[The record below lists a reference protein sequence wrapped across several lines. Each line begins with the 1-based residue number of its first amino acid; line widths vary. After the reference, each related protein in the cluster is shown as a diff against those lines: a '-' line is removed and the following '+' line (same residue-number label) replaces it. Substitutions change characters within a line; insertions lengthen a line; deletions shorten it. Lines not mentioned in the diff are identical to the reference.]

1 MYSPDGNPTAPL
13 KGFSGP
19 GAWKGALGKGSPRT
33 SIPTPRNGTG
43 DADATDPLV
52 HQSTMMMASV
62 EKLASRLLG
71 MLLKAAYWCMNDP
84 LSHKLEI

>member
-13 KGFSGP
+13 KGFSIPGG
-19 GAWKGALGKGSPRT
+19 GAWKGAPRT
-33 SIPTPRNGTG
+33 STPTPRNGTG

-52 HQSTMMMASV
+52 HQSTMTMASV